1 MTADI
6 NRSPEQVTAYV
17 ALGSN
22 IGDREAY
29 LRQAIDALSR
39 RDGIEVAALS
49 AMYETEPVGYVDQ
62 AAFLNM
68 VIELSTSLPPEQL
81 LLAMQG
87 IESSLGRTRDVH
99 WGPRTVDL
107 DLLLYGDIQ
116 LTAPDLI
123 IPHPRMQE
131 RAFVLIPLADV
142 LQQRQA
148 GLLASITEQLERL
161 EGKEGVTLWKKVQ

>member
-6 NRSPEQVTAYV
+6 STTTGHATAYV

-29 LRQAIDALSR
+29 LLQAIDALR
-39 RDGIEVAALS
+39 RQAGIEVTALS

-68 VIELSTSLPPEQL
+68 VIELSTTLPPKQL
-81 LLAMQG
+81 LLAMQD
-87 IESSLGRTRDVH
+87 IEGSLGRTRDVH

-107 DLLLYGDIQ
+107 DLLLYDDIQ